1 MTRAKLAE
9 LSPEDVR
16 ARIRRARRTGFSSW
30 LWPEIPIRD
39 WREAMSEIARVTG
52 AVLGGAPRGT
62 LAASNTA
69 AMGLAGYTSGMGP
82 LLGHW
87 IRNGQLVAPPEL
99 EELLGLHLD
108 ENRIRMER
116 LAGSA
121 RSVVQELAKAAVS
134 VTVFKGMHT
143 AFSHFPEPAARP
155 LSDIDLYIPPPQ
167 VDVAESVL
175 SRMGYA
181 RRIQRHDPYMCDWA
195 EPSLRREPHTLFCL
209 HRDDFWSFDV
219 QNSLSRRL
227 PTNARIE
234 LDSLIPSC
242 GAGRWP
248 LSPAARALEQPLLT
262 LLLAAHTTHG
272 LYNSTLLRI
281 CELILVVRKDIAS
294 GLLDWDSLLAG
305 AEKIGG
311 ARYVYPA
318 LFFCEKL
325 VPQTVPEKVLAH
337 CRADA
342 PETLRALLPTLDI
355 AELQP
360 LGRHSLRERFLWAGT
375 WGERLRQLAGELA
388 LDRQGRSLE
397 RTLQSLGNKLWG
409 LSHRRLKM

>member
-1 MTRAKLAE
+1 VTASLFRE

-16 ARIRRARRTGFSSW
+16 ERIRRARRSGFSSW
-30 LWPEIPIRD
+30 LWPEIPIGD
-39 WREAMSEIARVTG
+39 WREAMSEIARATS
-52 AVLGGAPRGT
+52 AVLGGAWRCT

-87 IRNGQLVAPPEL
+87 IRSGQVTSSAGA
-99 EELLGLHLD
+99 EELLCAHLG
-108 ENRIRMER
+108 ENRVRMDR
-116 LAGSA
+116 LAETAQGI
-121 RSVVQELAKAAVS
+121 VEELAKAAVD

-143 AFSHFPEPAARP
+143 AFSYFPEPAARP
-155 LSDIDLYIPPPQ
+155 LSDIDLYIPPPRIIA
-167 VDVAESVL
+167 AESVL
-175 SRMGYA
+175 SDMGYA
-181 RRIQRHDPYMCDWA
+181 PRLQRGDPYMCDWA
-195 EPSLRREPHTLFCL
+195 KPSLRREPHTLLCL
-209 HRDDFWSFDV
+209 HRDDFWSFDI

-234 LDSLIPSC
+234 LDRLVPAC
-242 GAGRWP
+242 GGGRWP
-248 LSPAARALEQPLLT
+248 LSPAARVLEQPLLT
-262 LLLAAHTTHG
+262 LLLAAHTAHG

-281 CELILVVRKDIAS
+281 CELVLVIRKDIAA
-294 GLLDWDSLLAG
+294 GALCWESLLAG
-305 AEKIGG
+305 GDEIGG
-311 ARYVYPA
+311 VRYLYPA

-325 VPQTVPEKVLAH
+325 VPGTVPEKVLAC

-342 PETLRALLPTLDI
+342 PENLRALLPTLDI

-375 WGERLRQLAGELA
+375 WSEWLRQLAAELA
-388 LDRQGRSLE
+388 LDPQGRSLE
-397 RTLQSLGNKLWG
+397 RTLRSLGNKVWG